1 MKKLTKQRIAA
12 PFLSVSPMLIYI
24 VLSVVLGVAIGVLL
38 ALTGNGNISEEE
50 LLNSPAVL
58 FADEAMMGAGAALGC
73 LFVRL
78 RNKTRISGV
87 FKLKNFD
94 ISVPLMLMIFGWAA
108 GELCDHF
115 GGLILS
121 RFMTVEPNRDIP
133 EGWAG
138 VVLAVI
144 CAPVF
149 EELIFRYCAVEFPRG
164 SYSVPVICI
173 ANGLFFAFVH
183 FYNVQGFFNVFI
195 GGVAAAYVYCKT
207 RNILYTMLEH
217 AIHNAVC
224 CIPLDP
230 VYYKKNGFVLSQWW
244 WIALNAVLLAVT
256 VVWYFKY
263 FRKKYTQTY
272 FEINRETGLPEPEI
286 VKRQASGEI

>member
-1 MKKLTKQRIAA
+1 MKRLTKQRIAA

-24 VLSVVLGVAIGVLL
+24 VLSVGLGVVIGIFL
-38 ALTGNGNISEEE
+38 ALTGNGSITEEE
-50 LLNSPAVL
+50 LLTSPVIL
-58 FADEAMMGAGAALGC
+58 LADEAMMGAGAFLGC

-78 RNKTRISGV
+78 RNKTRLSGV

-115 GGLILS
+115 GGLFLS
-121 RFMTVEPNRDIP
+121 QFMTVEPNRDIP
-133 EGWAG
+133 AGWAG

-149 EELIFRYCAVEFPRG
+149 EELIFRYCAIEFPRG
-164 SYSVPVICI
+164 SYSMPVICI

-224 CIPLDP
+224 YLPLDS
-230 VYYKKNGFVLSQWW
+230 VYYEKNGFVLSKWW

-256 VVWYFKY
+256 VVWYLKH
-263 FRKKYTQTY
+263 FRKKYTGNY

-286 VKRQASGEI
+286 IKEQLQ

>member
-1 MKKLTKQRIAA
+1 MKKLTKRRITA
-12 PFLSVSPMLIYI
+12 PLLSISPMLMYLFLSLGLGI
-24 VLSVVLGVAIGVLL
+24 VIGIFL
-38 ALTGNGNISEEE
+38 ALTGKFDMSEDE
-50 LLNSPAVL
+50 LLSNPAVL
-58 FADEAMMGAGAALGC
+58 LLDEAMLGVAAVLGC

-78 RNKTRISGV
+78 RNKT
-87 FKLKNFD
+87 KLKNAVGFRKFD
-94 ISVPLMLMIFGWAA
+94 ISVPLMLLIFGWSA

-121 RFMTVEPNRDIP
+121 QFMTVEPNRDIP
-133 EGWAG
+133 AGWAG

-149 EELIFRYCAVEFPRG
+149 EELIFRYCATEFPRG

-173 ANGLFFAFVH
+173 ANGIFFASVH
-183 FYNVQGFFNVFI
+183 FYNVQGFLNVFI

-217 AIHNAVC
+217 AIHNGLC
-224 CIPLDP
+224 YLPLDA
-230 VYYKKNGFVLSQWW
+230 VYYEKNGFVLSEWW

-256 VVWYFKY
+256 VVWYFRY
-263 FRKKYTQTY
+263 FRKKYTENY
-272 FEINRETGLPEPEI
+272 FVVNRETGLPEPEI
-286 VKRQASGEI
+286 VKPAASETA